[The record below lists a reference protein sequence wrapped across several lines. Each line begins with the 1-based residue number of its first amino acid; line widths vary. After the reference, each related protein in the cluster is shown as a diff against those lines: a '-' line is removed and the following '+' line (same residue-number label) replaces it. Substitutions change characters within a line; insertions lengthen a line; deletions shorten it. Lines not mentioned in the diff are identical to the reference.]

1 MKLDYGAPEE
11 VATFGQLI
19 ITHEEAC
26 LTHGVSLIKGADAY
40 QEGPHV
46 SGCLLAEWIAWNWWR
61 LRWEPSPQGPATNNW
76 NFAHCLPSIG
86 GGYIWPNVIIAND
99 GFRCE
104 ITSTASQEP
113 GSLSFHYLGLPAPGK
128 LTFPASKFETE
139 CSAFVEQVLDL
150 CNEAGLRDTD
160 LGQIWQELQAERTD
174 PELGSLRRLEALLGC
189 DPGELPQT
197 ELAEHR
203 QDAEILGMHA
213 VDELA
218 MEAGRNRQNGISR
231 LSAREVVDQTASEG
245 VEMRSSDA
253 VAMSIPVP
261 ASWGHVPAWHLG
273 IDLAAD
279 VRQQTGLGHDPI
291 GNTRLAE
298 LAGMTADALTM
309 PQSSAREWSVRRGRL
324 PQGDHLPALTMPQS
338 SAREWRPVSWVLHQN
353 GNERIV
359 FRTRRNESR
368 RFDLARLIADR
379 LFSLSPCSQEEAML
393 PATRTYSYRQKAQR
407 AFAGEFLSPWLAIE
421 ERLNKDYSTEHQ
433 QQVAEE
439 FGVSPMV
446 IDVKI
451 RSNVDFYNDVVETA

>member
-40 QEGPHV
+40 QEGPHI

-61 LRWEPSPQGPATNNW
+61 LRWEPSPQGPATDNW
-76 NFAHCLPSIG
+76 NFAHCLSSIG

-174 PELGSLRRLEALLGC
+174 SELGSLRRLEALLGC

-203 QDAEILGMHA
+203 QDAEILGAQA

-261 ASWGHVPAWHLG
+261 ASWGNVPAWRLG
-273 IDLAAD
+273 VDLAAD
-279 VRQQTGLGHDPI
+279 VRRQAGLGHDPI
-291 GNTRLAE
+291 SNTRLAE

-309 PQSSAREWSVRRGRL
+309 L
-324 PQGDHLPALTMPQS
+324 QS
-338 SAREWRPVSWVLHQN
+338 SAREWRPVSWVLQQN

-359 FRTRRNESR
+359 FRTQRNESR

-379 LFSLSPCSQEEAML
+379 LFSLSPCGQEESML

-439 FGVSPMV
+439 FVVSPMV